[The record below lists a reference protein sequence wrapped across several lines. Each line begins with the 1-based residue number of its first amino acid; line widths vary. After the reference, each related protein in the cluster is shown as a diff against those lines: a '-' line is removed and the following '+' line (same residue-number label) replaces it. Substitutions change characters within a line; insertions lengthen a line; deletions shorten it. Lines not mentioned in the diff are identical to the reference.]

1 MPEDAM
7 KRTVKGRRPQFNDD
21 LAIDNVH
28 GMIMALAAELAAL
41 HDRVDSMEKI
51 AARKGI
57 VLSDELAGFV
67 PDSATLVAREDWRR
81 ALLRR
86 MLYVLREQVD
96 DVSQDETEQR
106 YADFLKE
113 IA

>member
-1 MPEDAM
+1 MTETPV
-7 KRTVKGRRPQFNDD
+7 KRTVKGRRPKFNKD
-21 LAIDNVH
+21 LAMDNAH

-41 HDRVDSMEKI
+41 HDRVDTMQRV
-51 AARKGI
+51 AAAKGV
-57 VLSDELAGFV
+57 VLNDEIENFQ
-67 PDSATLVAREDWRR
+67 PDAETLVAREDWRR

-86 MLYVLREQVD
+86 MFYVLREQVD
-96 DVSQDETEQR
+96 DVSQNESEKK

>member
-1 MPEDAM
+1 MSDSPM

-41 HDRVDSMEKI
+41 HDRVDSMQKV

-57 VLSDELAGFV
+57 VLSEEVDNFV
-67 PDSATLVAREDWRR
+67 PDADTLVAREDWRR

-86 MLYVLREQVD
+86 MFYVLREQVD
-96 DVSQDETEQR
+96 DVSQNETENK
-106 YADFLKE
+106 YAAFLKE